1 MSSEPTTDG
10 VSLPKLDG
18 SNYARWKL
26 RIENVLEAKDLDG
39 IVYGTDFPPSEE
51 ERTTSLVPVTDENKV
66 NVEFA
71 KVKVKSFKIYDAKAR
86 TVLTAGLDDK
96 HMDIVSD
103 CKTSREIWERL
114 RQEYVEKSSTSL
126 QMLLTEYFSYKK
138 EPEKSISEYVAKID
152 GMAAKLR
159 DMKNEQTEAAIL
171 VRIITGLP
179 DEYQDMI
186 RIWNMTP
193 VAFQS
198 REMLL
203 KNLKTEE
210 QKVVSTKPTGGALI
224 AKSHHRRND
233 NHSSRSRRIQNW
245 KQTGTCKWCKQT
257 GHWWLECPTRPKDQ
271 KPSLDHN
278 NRQTRDEPKRDMRN
292 HNRAKA
298 LCAQLNED
306 DDQSW
311 LFDTGASYHFTCH
324 REWYT
329 DYKPF
334 EKKVSIKFGDKLTLD
349 ALGKGTI
356 KVISHVDD
364 NEIPINLEDVWFI
377 PNVSNNLFSWGA
389 ASRKG
394 VSLVSNR
401 ENIAIK
407 DDDGVIVI
415 GQLTGANLWRL
426 NLSVPI
432 QANITRV
439 SRTLDEWHEATG
451 HCNIDQLKNMI
462 RKNCVTGMKITEDS
476 QTQIRCGDCQLGK
489 SKHASHPSSTR
500 ERASEIIGRVHC
512 DLVGPIQPPSMGGS
526 RFILILKDEFSGYH
540 FAYFL
545 TTKSHVRE
553 TLKKFF
559 NEVAIKTQMRVK
571 ILRTDNGSEFKN
583 QGMSIL
589 CDQEGILQEFSSA
602 YTPQQNGES
611 ERANRTIIE
620 LARTMLQSSKLP
632 LNLWA
637 EAVNNAVYL
646 RNRMTSSRNPEVTP
660 FEILHGHPPD
670 MSHLIRFGE
679 ELHIYD
685 HSSKASKFSPKSIEA
700 YMVGYGPRVNTYRCW
715 MRGSTDISVTSDVVP
730 AKHNHKSIQERD
742 LNRPF
747 ATFLIERQEATS
759 SNEEQAPLT
768 PEHTDTRSNDEQ
780 SDTTHCHEP
789 ISSGQNDKEQSNTNS
804 DKEVR
809 FDMGATRFIP
819 TASIDLPDIPMEIQR
834 QSCNLI
840 PSFDNSGFE
849 GPPIPTRV
857 SSIRAAVLP
866 QAMKDNSLVNRLK
879 NVIRRNDQQLGDAV
893 IVVHPSQTV
902 AGASGG
908 NRNTQ
913 QATSQS
919 VVEPE
924 QHTEQAQTTAPIRRV
939 LEPRNVKSIYARPKA
954 NVAQVETTFTSEP
967 TLFEDA
973 INGDNSKD
981 WVSAIDAELD
991 AHDKNQTWEVVK
1003 KTNDTS
1009 EITARWIFKL
1019 KYDVNGNIDRFKARL
1034 VARGFTQVHG
1044 QDYGETHAPVVR
1056 LDSIRLLFS
1065 LCVLKELKFKQF
1077 DVATAFLNG
1086 DLEEEL
1092 YLRPPEGL
1100 SVPDGCTL
1108 KLRKSLY
1115 GLKQA
1120 PRAWNYKFT
1129 QMLKLFNM
1137 SQTYSDPCVF
1147 VGNEPELIYLAVYVD
1162 DGLVFAKNENTIQ
1175 RLIGYLTKH
1184 FEVKLVNSS
1193 CFLGIEIS
1201 HDIEKNR
1208 VFLHQ
1213 TAYIKRVLKRFNMSE
1228 AKGATTPL
1236 QVGHELNQQN
1246 TLDTPI
1252 MADVP
1257 YAEAIGSLMYCA
1269 YATRPDITQ
1278 VLSILSKYNSCP
1290 REAHWQAVK
1299 RVLRY
1304 LRATTDYGLSY
1315 SMIDEPEILC
1325 YTDSDWAGD
1334 QKNRRSTSG
1343 MVTFIA
1349 GGPISY
1355 KSQQQPVVA
1364 LSSTEAEYIA
1374 ASIATKEL
1382 VWLKRFLEELQ
1393 TSINTRGKLLCDN
1406 QSALKLMK
1414 NPEFHQRSKHIDIR
1428 FHFVREKFME
1438 GLFEP
1443 IYVPTDLQKAD
1454 IFTKAL
1460 SIDKFERLR
1469 DSIGCSPAP
1478 VTLD

>member
-10 VSLPKLDG
+10 VAMPKLDG
-18 SNYARWKL
+18 TNYARWKL
-26 RIENVLEAKDLDG
+26 RIQNVLEAKDLDG
-39 IVYGTDFPPSEE
+39 IVYGDDQPPT
-51 ERTTSLVPVTDENKV
+51 EREIAASMAPITEENKNSV
-66 NVEFA
+66 PLLKA
-71 KVKVKSFKIYDAKAR
+71 KMKGFKIYDARAR

-114 RQEYVEKSSTSL
+114 KQEYVEKSSTSL

-159 DMKNEQTEAAIL
+159 DLGNDQTEAAIM
-171 VRIITGLP
+171 VRIITGLT

-193 VAFQS
+193 VAFQN
-198 REMLL
+198 REILL

-210 QKVVSTKPTGGALI
+210 QKVLSAKPTGGALI
-224 AKSHHRRND
+224 AKSHYRKND
-233 NHSSRSRRIQNW
+233 NHNSRNRRIQNW
-245 KQTGTCKWCKQT
+245 KQNGTCKWCKQT

-271 KPSLDHN
+271 KPGGEQN
-278 NRQTRDEPKRDMRN
+278 TRQTRDEPKRDMKH

-324 REWYT
+324 REWFT

-334 EKKVSIKFGDKLTLD
+334 ENKVSIKFGDKLTLD

-356 KVISHVDD
+356 RVISHVDD
-364 NEIPINLEDVWFI
+364 DDIPINLEDVWYI

-394 VSLVSNR
+394 VSLVSNH

-407 DDDGVIVI
+407 DDEGVIVT

-451 HCNIDQLKNMI
+451 HCNIDQLKNMA
-462 RKNCVTGMKITEDS
+462 RKNCVTGMKITEEPH
-476 QTQIRCGDCQLGK
+476 TQIRCGDCQLGK

-500 ERASEIIGRVHC
+500 ERSTEILGRVHC
-512 DLVGPIQPPSMGGS
+512 DLMGPIQPPSMGGS
-526 RFILILKDEFSGYH
+526 RFILLLKDEYSGYH
-540 FAYFL
+540 FVYFL

-559 NEVAIKTQMRVK
+559 NEVSIKTQMRVK

-583 QGMSIL
+583 QGMSVL

-646 RNRMTSSRNPEVTP
+646 KNRMTSTRNPEVTP
-660 FEILHGHPPD
+660 FEILHGNSPD

-679 ELHIYD
+679 ELYIYD
-685 HSSKASKFSPKSIEA
+685 HDSRASKFSAKSIEA

-715 MRGSTDISVTSDVVP
+715 IKGSNDITITSDAVP
-730 AKHNHKSIQERD
+730 AKHNQKSTEERD

-747 ATFLIERQEATS
+747 ATFLIERQEATL
-759 SNEEQAPLT
+759 SNEEQETLT
-768 PEHTDTRSNDEQ
+768 SDYTDTRSNDEQ
-780 SDTTHCHEP
+780 LVTTHSQE
-789 ISSGQNDKEQSNTNS
+789 STGARQNETEQRNATSNR
-804 DKEVR
+804 EVR

-819 TASIDLPDIPMEIQR
+819 TASIDLPDISEETLRQR
-834 QSCNLI
+834 CNLI
-840 PSFDNSGFE
+840 PSFDNTGFD
-849 GPPIPTRV
+849 GPSTPTRT
-857 SSIRAAVLP
+857 SSVRAAVLP
-866 QAMKDNSLVNRLK
+866 RTTTNSSLVDRL
-879 NVIRRNDQQLGDAV
+879 RNTVKRKDQQLQDARI
-893 IVVHPSQTV
+893 IVHHPQTV
-902 AGASGG
+902 AGTSGDG
-908 NRNTQ
+908 RNMPP
-913 QATSQS
+913 APSQS
-919 VVEPE
+919 VVESG
-924 QHTEQAQTTAPIRRV
+924 QRIDQAQTTAPTKRV
-939 LEPRNVKSIYARPKA
+939 LEPRNVRSTYARPRA
-954 NVAQVETTFTSEP
+954 NVAQAEATYMKEP
-967 TLFEDA
+967 TLYEDA
-973 INGDNSKD
+973 ISGVDSKD
-981 WVSAIDAELD
+981 WLSAIDAELN
-991 AHDKNQTWEVVK
+991 AHEKNQTWKVVK
-1003 KTNDTS
+1003 KTDNTS

-1065 LCVLKELKFKQF
+1065 LCALKDLKFKQF
-1077 DVATAFLNG
+1077 DVTTAFLNG

-1100 SVPDGCTL
+1100 SLPEGHTL

-1147 VGNEPELIYLAVYVD
+1147 VGNEPELVYLAVYVD
-1162 DGLVFAKNENTIQ
+1162 DGLVFAKNENTIE

-1184 FEVKLVNSS
+1184 FEVKLVNSN

-1201 HDIEKNR
+1201 HDLEKSQ

-1213 TAYIKRVLKRFNMSE
+1213 TSYIKRVLKRFNMSE
-1228 AKGATTPL
+1228 AKGAATPL
-1236 QVGHELNQQN
+1236 PVGHELNQQI
-1246 TLDTPI
+1246 TLNTPI
-1252 MADVP
+1252 MTDVP

-1304 LRATTDYGLSY
+1304 LQATANYGLTY
-1315 SMIDEPEILC
+1315 TKVDRPEILC

-1334 QKNRRSTSG
+1334 QENRRSTSG

-1428 FHFVREKFME
+1428 FHFVREKFMD

-1443 IYVPTDLQKAD
+1443 VYVPTDLQKAD

-1460 SIDKFERLR
+1460 SIEKFERLR
-1469 DSIGCSPAP
+1469 NLIGCSPAP